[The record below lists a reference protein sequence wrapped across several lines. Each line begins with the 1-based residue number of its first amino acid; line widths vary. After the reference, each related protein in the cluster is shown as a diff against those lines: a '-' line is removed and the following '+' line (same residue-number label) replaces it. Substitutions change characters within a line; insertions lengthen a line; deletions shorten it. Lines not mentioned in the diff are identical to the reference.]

1 MIVGIYKM
9 HDKQIYI
16 ENQVFDYYDNL
27 IRAKILESKNVVIDG
42 KIYKDFVVDF
52 TRYNWEKTITMFSL
66 YYRKLM
72 GKIKEHEGNSYLIVE
87 DYVLDK
93 VLDSI
98 KNISG
103 IEKCLRL
110 LIDTDDILAK

>member
-1 MIVGIYKM
+1 
-9 HDKQIYI
+9 
-16 ENQVFDYYDNL
+16 
-27 IRAKILESKNVVIDG
+27 
-42 KIYKDFVVDF
+42 
-52 TRYNWEKTITMFSL
+52 
-66 YYRKLM
+66 M

-103 IEKCLRL
+103 IEKCLRF
-110 LIDTDDILAK
+110 LIDTDDILPK